1 MRPLIKKNRYSVV
14 LTLDAG
20 GDFLQLCRVMN
31 IFRNKYIALASIA
44 LFVVALATPAEARRN
59 TTNNPPPPIGT
70 QTKPVVSPL

>member
-1 MRPLIKKNRYSVV
+1 
-14 LTLDAG
+14 
-20 GDFLQLCRVMN
+20 MN